1 MTLKLTARR
10 PVWET
15 EGCAIFHPCSQLI
28 KLLSIYSR
36 NEVRSQLFFLLSL
49 PEQGISLKVSRK
61 IKLLK
66 SYHKRDRHNWSNPCQ
81 RHLCSFCFFCA
92 YHTSVQ
98 LVCLTSTL
106 HNTECQPFYTLP
118 RRLLLRSF
126 EWLRSYQAI
135 CSKSKRFLGSSL
147 PMFPKL
153 CSFPVD
159 SYHPGNN
166 QLARSWLQLKRK
178 DFSLLFV
185 CFVFLLQQNFYS
197 VSRVFRFVDRGDGMV
212 EISGWHPQSFS
223 LAKHGFNCLKMSG
236 NDSSQELRN
245 CLFMRY
251 VLYVQVALE
260 NDNFSVRWEIFKLLQ

>member
-1 MTLKLTARR
+1 MTHKLTARR

-49 PEQGISLKVSRK
+49 PKQGISLKVGRK

-66 SYHKRDRHNWSNPCQ
+66 SYQKRDKHNWPNACQ

-126 EWLRSYQAI
+126 E
-135 CSKSKRFLGSSL
+135 
-147 PMFPKL
+147 
-153 CSFPVD
+153 
-159 SYHPGNN
+159 
-166 QLARSWLQLKRK
+166 
-178 DFSLLFV
+178 
-185 CFVFLLQQNFYS
+185 
-197 VSRVFRFVDRGDGMV
+197 
-212 EISGWHPQSFS
+212 
-223 LAKHGFNCLKMSG
+223 
-236 NDSSQELRN
+236 
-245 CLFMRY
+245 
-251 VLYVQVALE
+251 
-260 NDNFSVRWEIFKLLQ
+260 